1 MVVKLWNKIIVV
13 ALLLSVTA
21 CEKEVIDDPTQ
32 GLVQKALTVNRDAE
46 IISNPYEINHM
57 KNVLNQTKQMSLQY
71 NKDNDYNAGLNINDF
86 NIEPN
91 YKYIKFNP
99 ANEKQEAL
107 LRADET
113 LPLVDY
119 PLSYQS
125 ADHYYIATNTEPPTE
140 SELPSYYTSVALNK
154 QLPAVPYEELQL
166 MYLPDEDIY
175 FQGLKDEETPTTEGK
190 ISNKFDLINHIYTLA
205 FQQSENGNLLP
216 PDVIELDENNIQA
229 KFLGISFR
237 GKWTP
242 SGHIEIW
249 DENVTRNTTSTTR
262 VIIGYETIPC
272 SGNTGFNEAISYE
285 LEDGTPTGSGNSEP
299 SGYEL
304 EIKPDNS
311 RVCRRPIY
319 ETRTINRTSN
329 YIPLVGAQVLVR
341 DTFTLGNAI
350 TNSNGDF
357 THSRKRPAVRY
368 VLQWERYHYSIRDG
382 IWQAETGGPKM
393 RERAWFKQIRGGEEA
408 YHANIHRGAFMYYY
422 ENLPG
427 LRFPATSLELQSQ
440 MKLAAVEESGSSSH
454 VPFRRFVFSSVIKIK
469 RWNEPTSDIV
479 GTTIHELAHS
489 VHWAIDRTSYNNI
502 VWDAYIDPTLSGGL
516 GPTAN
521 NNRRLLESWAMHI
534 ELLYTSEFYN
544 RLGSTEPDYLGLL
557 QNRTINENI
566 HYTTGI
572 FDLTDNVNQRF
583 IPTANFQLPDD
594 PAEGYSPLQLQQAL
608 IGARSWNQYRNN
620 IKSLNID
627 NPADVD
633 TLFANW

>member
-1 MVVKLWNKIIVV
+1 M
-13 ALLLSVTA
+13 
-21 CEKEVIDDPTQ
+21 E
-32 GLVQKALTVNRDAE
+32 
-46 IISNPYEINHM
+46 
-57 KNVLNQTKQMSLQY
+57 NVLNQIKQMSLQY
-71 NKDNDYNAGLNINDF
+71 NEDNDCNVGLNTNAF

-99 ANEKQEAL
+99 ANEEQEAL

-140 SELPSYYTSVALNK
+140 SELPYYYTSVVLNK

-166 MYLPDEDIY
+166 MYLPDEDLY
-175 FQGLKDEETPTTEGK
+175 FQNVENENIPTQEGK
-190 ISNKFDLINHIYTLA
+190 IASKLDLLNHLYTLA
-205 FQQSENGNLLP
+205 YQHSDNGNLLP
-216 PDVIELDENNIQA
+216 PDVMEENENGLQA
-229 KFLGISFR
+229 KFFGISFR
-237 GKWTP
+237 GLWTP

-249 DENVTRNTTSTTR
+249 DENIVRNTTSTVTEI
-262 VIIGYETIPC
+262 VGYETVPC
-272 SGNTGFNEAISYE
+272 TGETDFNETVHYGDGDGYPSTSGSSNPMGGE
-285 LEDGTPTGSGNSEP
+285 LEFIDNTR
-299 SGYEL
+299 
-304 EIKPDNS
+304 ICRKP
-311 RVCRRPIY
+311 IF
-319 ETRTINRTSN
+319 ETSTINGTTS
-329 YIPLVGAQVLVR
+329 YTPLVGAQVLIR

-357 THSRKRPAVRY
+357 THRRKRPAVRY

-408 YHANIHRGAFMYYY
+408 YHANIHRGAFTYYY

-534 ELLYTSEFYN
+534 ELLYTAEFYN
-544 RLGSTEPDYLGLL
+544 RLGVITPIYLGLL
-557 QNRTINENI
+557 QERTINEDI

-572 FDLTDNVNQRF
+572 FDLTDDSNQRF
-583 IPTANFQLPDD
+583 VFSNFNLPND
-594 PAEGYSPLQLQQAL
+594 PAEGYTPRQLQDAL
-608 IGARSWNQYRNN
+608 HGARSWNQYRNN

-627 NPADVD
+627 NPNDIDV
-633 TLFANW
+633 LFANW

>member
-1 MVVKLWNKIIVV
+1 MAL
-13 ALLLSVTA
+13 ALLVTGFIS
-21 CEKEVIDDPTQ
+21 CENELVEEPSNLAIQKTENTVKDP
-32 GLVQKALTVNRDAE
+32 E
-46 IISNPYEINHM
+46 IISNPYEINFM
-57 KNVLNQTKQMSLQY
+57 NQVLSDIKQISNQY
-71 NKDNDYNAGLNINDF
+71 NEDNNYETGLNIEGF
-86 NIEPN
+86 TIQPN
-91 YKYIKFNP
+91 FKYIKFNP
-99 ANEKQEAL
+99 ENEEQEAL
-107 LRADET
+107 LRLDET

-125 ADHYYIATNTEPPTE
+125 ADHYYMTTNTEPPAE
-140 SELPSYYTSVALNK
+140 NEIPSYYTSVSLSRE
-154 QLPAVPYEELQL
+154 LPPVPYEELQL
-166 MYLPDEDIY
+166 MYLPDEDFY
-175 FQGLKDEETPTTEGK
+175 FEGLEDEETPTIEGK
-190 ISNKFDLINHIYTLA
+190 IANKFDLINHIYTVA

-216 PDVIELDENNIQA
+216 PDVIEIDENNIQV

-285 LEDGTPTGSGNSEP
+285 LEDGTPTGSGSSQP
-299 SGYEL
+299 SGDEL

-319 ETRTINRTSN
+319 ETRTINGTSN

-408 YHANIHRGAFMYYY
+408 YHANIHRGAHMMYY
-422 ENLPG
+422 EN
-427 LRFPATSLELQSQ
+427 FPNLSNPASYFELDAQ
-440 MKLAAVEESGSSSH
+440 MKIAAVEESDASSH
-454 VPFRRFVFSSVIKIK
+454 VPFRRYVLSSVIKIK
-469 RWNEPTSDIV
+469 TWGDPTSGVV
-479 GTTIHELAHS
+479 GTTIHELGQS
-489 VHWAIDRTSYNNI
+489 IHWALDRSSYNNI

-521 NNRRLLESWAMHI
+521 NNRRLLESWATHI
-534 ELLYTSEFYN
+534 ELLYTREFYN
-544 RLGSTEPDYLGLL
+544 RLGSTAPVYLGLL
-557 QNRTINENI
+557 QNQTINEDI

-572 FDLTDNVNQRF
+572 FDLTDNINQRF
-583 IPTANFQLPDD
+583 IPVPNFNLPDD
-594 PAEGYSPLQLQQAL
+594 PAEGYTPRQLQDAL
-608 IGARSWNQYRNN
+608 HGARSWNQYRDN

-627 NPADVD
+627 NPNDIDV
-633 TLFANW
+633 LFANW